1 MSQPKRNLLSMAL
14 ATATLMLATGAHAQS
29 TEAQA
34 DQAEADQAGQEQQD
48 ADDVDPQTL
57 DVVTVTGIRAAIE
70 SAIVTKQTSTSIVE
84 SVSAEDLGKLPDTSI
99 ADSIARLPGLTA
111 QRFGN
116 RPQEINIRGF
126 AGDFS
131 TATLNGR
138 EQVSMGNNRGVEF
151 DQYPSELM
159 HQVVVYK
166 TPDASLVGQGL
177 SGTVDLRTVRPL
189 SFDERVI
196 AINARADMNEVE
208 HDDDKL
214 HGSRVSFSYVDQFA
228 DDTIGLAL
236 GYARLDNPTQAH
248 QFNSWGYDAGAIQG
262 ADIFDVEGDNTRNGF
277 MGVLEYKPNDMYSTT
292 LDLFYSKFERE
303 ETKRGFQFSLQSW
316 TGAALN
322 GATRRDDGLATQSS
336 YSNVNFG
343 VIRNDFNASY
353 DDLFSIGWNQKF
365 QLDDHWTLTT
375 DLSHSEAEREERILE
390 TYARLQT
397 ADDNVVATL
406 NPDGYF
412 DFDFSIDLTDPGNFL
427 LMDPGGWGG
436 DRAQAGYLKDFDIK
450 DDLDSLRIDL
460 ERSLDYGI
468 FSSYEFGA
476 NLTEREKSRGSFENT
491 LCLTTGCTSAE
502 NQGLPIPPEYLL
514 GPDLNFAGITFLGL
528 DYQGLL
534 DNVYIL
540 NPKNHPDI
548 SKKNWEIGEKVYTY
562 FLQGNINTDI
572 GSVPLRGNVGV
583 QVVRA
588 EQRSDGFQTLPFGAS
603 GGAVSDR
610 DSYTHILPSMNLSFQ
625 LPWSQFV
632 RFGAGRQMARPRMDE
647 LRVNNDVFVDQGTSG
662 TLPPEWR
669 RPHYVMSGGN
679 TQLEPWIANAY
690 DVSWEKYFGGTK
702 GYVSVAYFFKDLQ
715 SYIYTQNGTFDIRDT
730 GLPPA
735 LQDPA
740 IDPIGRFSR
749 PENGSGGFVRGH
761 EVAISV
767 PLELLW
773 APLEGFG
780 IQANYSDTD
789 SSIQPLGPEFPDE
802 PLPGLSKYVSNGTVY
817 FERWGFAARVSARHR
832 SEFVGEVQGF
842 GGDRT
847 KTSFGE
853 ETVTDVQ
860 LGYTF
865 QSGPLQDLSVLLQ
878 VNNLENEPF
887 QTLNTDGYPQSFS
900 EFGRTYLFGVNYK
913 F

>member
-1 MSQPKRNLLSMAL
+1 MKRNVLSLAL
-14 ATATLMLATGAHAQS
+14 ASATLMLAAGAHAQTT
-29 TEAQA
+29 TEAAQQEPATADTQA
-34 DQAEADQAGQEQQD
+34 TD
-48 ADDVDPQTL
+48 L
-57 DVVTVTGIRAAIE
+57 DRVVVTGIRAAIE
-70 SAIVTKQTSTSIVE
+70 SAIETKQSSTSIVE
-84 SVSAEDLGKLPDTSI
+84 SVSAEDIGKLPDTSI

-131 TATLNGR
+131 TALLNGR

-159 HQVVVYK
+159 NQVVVYK
-166 TPDASLVGQGL
+166 TPDASLIGQGL

-189 SFDERVI
+189 SFDDRVI
-196 AINARADMNEVE
+196 AVNARGDINEVE

-214 HGSRVSFSYVDQFA
+214 HGNRFSISYIDQFA
-228 DDTIGLAL
+228 DDTVGLAL
-236 GYARLDNPTQAH
+236 GYARLDNPTQSH

-277 MGVLEYKPNDMYSTT
+277 MGVLEFKPNDMYSTT

-322 GATRRDDGLATQSS
+322 GRTPATGLATEAT

-343 VIRNDFNASY
+343 VIRNDFNAAY
-353 DDLFSIGWNQKF
+353 DDLFSIGWNHELK
-365 QLDDHWTLTT
+365 LNENWTLRADIST
-375 DLSHSEAEREERILE
+375 SSAKREERILE
-390 TYARLQT
+390 TYARL
-397 ADDNVVATL
+397 APGVVDNNVVATF

-412 DFDFSIDLTDPGNFL
+412 DFDFSLDLTDPNNFR

-436 DRAQAGYLKDFDIK
+436 DRAQAGYLKDFTVK
-450 DDLDSLRIDL
+450 DDLTSLRFDL
-460 ERSLDYGI
+460 ERSFDSGL
-468 FSSYEFGA
+468 FSSLEFGA
-476 NLTEREKSRGSFENT
+476 NLTDRTKTRASDENT
-491 LCLTTGCTSAE
+491 LCLTAGCTDNS
-502 NQGLPIPPEYLL
+502 GLAIPSQYIISS
-514 GPDLNFAGITFLGL
+514 DLNFAGITFLGL
-528 DYQGLL
+528 DYNGLL
-534 DNVYIL
+534 NDVYIL

-548 SKKNWEIGEKVYTY
+548 SKKNWDVNERVSTFYV
-562 FLQGNINTDI
+562 QANINTDL
-572 GSVPLRGNVGV
+572 GSVPVRGNVGV
-583 QVVRA
+583 QAVNA
-588 EQRSDGFQTLPFGAS
+588 EQSSSGFQSLPFGAS
-603 GGAVSDR
+603 GGAIEDSA
-610 DSYTHILPSMNLSFQ
+610 SYTYYLPSLNLSFQ
-625 LPWSQFV
+625 LPWEQYFRV
-632 RFGAGRQMARPRMDE
+632 AAGRQMARPRMDE
-647 LRVNNDVFVDQGTSG
+647 IRVNNDVSVDQGTSG

-669 RPHYVMSGGN
+669 KEHYVMTGGN
-679 TQLEPWIANAY
+679 TQLKPWIANAY
-690 DVSWEKYFGGTK
+690 DVSWEKYFSGTK

-715 SYIYTQNGTFDIRDT
+715 TYIYTQNGTFDIRDT
-730 GLPPA
+730 TLPPA
-735 LQDPA
+735 LYDPD

-749 PENGSGGFVRGH
+749 PANGTGGFVRGH
-761 EVAISV
+761 EIAVSV

-789 SSIQPLGPEFPDE
+789 SSIQPNGPDFPSE
-802 PLPGLSKYVSNGTVY
+802 PLPGLSKYVANGTVY
-817 FERWGFAARVSARHR
+817 YERFGFAARVSARHR

-847 KTSFGE
+847 KTSFGA

-865 QSGPLQDLSVLLQ
+865 QSGPLQDLSILLQ
-878 VNNLENEPF
+878 VNNIENEPF
-887 QTLNTDGYPQSFS
+887 QTLNGDGYPQSFS
-900 EFGRTYLFGVNYK
+900 EYGRTYLFGVNYK